1 MRVAPRSAKSK
12 HAAASRPPPA
22 QARRPHAAAAS
33 AGDACAASTRPPARA
48 AAATRGVRAW
58 RTLRQLG
65 PGLVTGASDDDP
77 SGIGTYSQVGA
88 QFGLA
93 MLWTLL
99 FSYPLMV
106 AAQLVS
112 ARIGRVTGRGIA
124 GNLRRHF
131 PAWLLHPL
139 VWALVVA
146 NTVNIGADLGAMGE
160 AMKLVLGG
168 PAHAWTVLLGA
179 LSLVLVVCMPY
190 RRYVHVLKWLCLAV
204 LAYVATAFAVRVPWG
219 EVLHA
224 TLVPQISSS
233 RDYLTGLVAVLG
245 TTISPYLFFWQA
257 SQEVEEMKSGTP
269 EKPLKQEPDRAPRQL
284 ERIGV
289 DTWFGMGVSNVIAFF
304 IILTTAAT
312 LHAHGVHDVDSA
324 TRAADALRPVAGDLA
339 FGLFALGIVGTGLLA
354 VPVLASS
361 AAYGVG
367 EAMAWRTGLERKPR
381 QARAFYA
388 AIAAAT
394 LLGIALNFT
403 HVNPVRALYW
413 SAVINGALAAPIL
426 AVIMLVAARRDVM
439 GEFVI
444 GTPLKLAGWLTTA
457 TMAACLAALLATAGA

>member
-1 MRVAPRSAKSK
+1 MRVVPVTAKEKRAAPAT
-12 HAAASRPPPA
+12 PPPA
-22 QARRPHAAAAS
+22 LS
-33 AGDACAASTRPPARA
+33 ARA
-48 AAATRGVRAW
+48 PRRA
-58 RTLRQLG
+58 RLFGHLRQFG

-131 PAWLLHPL
+131 PPWLLQPL

-160 AMKLVLGG
+160 AMTLVLGG

-179 LSLVLVVCMPY
+179 ASLALVVWMPY
-190 RRYVHVLKWLCLAV
+190 SRYVHVLKWLCLAV
-204 LAYVATAFAVRVPWG
+204 LAYVGTAFAVRVPWG

-224 TLVPQISSS
+224 TLVPHVSFS
-233 RDYLTGLVAVLG
+233 RDYVTGLVAVLG

-257 SQEVEEMKSGTP
+257 SQEVEEMRSGTP
-269 EKPLKQEPDRAPRQL
+269 EKPLKQEPHRASRHF

-289 DTWFGMGVSNVIAFF
+289 DTWVGMGVSNVIAFF
-304 IILTTAAT
+304 IILTAAAT

-324 TRAADALRPVAGDLA
+324 ARAAEALRPVAGDLA

-354 VPVLASS
+354 VPVLAGS
-361 AAYGVG
+361 AAYGAG
-367 EAMAWRTGLERKPR
+367 EAMGWRTGLERRPR
-381 QARAFYA
+381 QARSFYA
-388 AIAAAT
+388 VIAAAT

-426 AVIMLVAARRDVM
+426 AVIMVIAARRDVM
-439 GEFVI
+439 GDFTI
-444 GTPLKLAGWLTTA
+444 GTRLKVAGWMTTA
-457 TMAACLAALLATAGA
+457 AMAACLVGMVATMAGG